1 MNPQTPTTED
11 SRKRKGGRPRKSE
24 DELRLYPVKVYFD
37 KASYRKLMNRSRR
50 TGQPLSTIVYD
61 LAVNGYVREP
71 FTKEEVTLLRSL
83 SGVANNL
90 NQITRQAHV
99 SNFLEVYDDVKE
111 VVGKIDDLLI
121 RFSEK

>member
-1 MNPQTPTTED
+1 MNAFTY
-11 SRKRKGGRPRKSE
+11 S
-24 DELRLYPVKVYFD
+24 YPVKVYFD
-37 KASYRKLMNRSRR
+37 EANHRKLVNRSRR
-50 TGQPLSTIVYD
+50 TGQPLSTIVYE
-61 LAVNGYVREP
+61 LAINGYIREP
-71 FTKEEVTLLRSL
+71 FTKEEVSLLRSL

-90 NQITRQAHV
+90 NQIARQAHV

>member
-11 SRKRKGGRPRKSE
+11 SIKRKGGRPRKSE

-99 SNFLEVYDDVKE
+99 SNLIEVYDDVKE
-111 VVGKIDDLLI
+111 VVGKIDNLLI

>member
-11 SRKRKGGRPRKSE
+11 SIKRKGGRPRKSE

-71 FTKEEVTLLRSL
+71 FTKEEVSLLRSL

-90 NQITRQAHV
+90 NQIARQAHV